1 MPGGMSI
8 FNSRKLDIKGNNNI
22 VVAVIDD
29 KLFKLGQKEIRK
41 LGKIKIHGNNN
52 RIYIYLPLNQS
63 NINITILSDD
73 NVVSL
78 GKACMFND
86 TNILMERG
94 NSNYLYIGDNTYI
107 SEIHI
112 YISAGAK
119 CYIGK
124 DCLISKGVQVW
135 ASDFHALMDNDT
147 KQVINIPKDVLTIG
161 NHCWIG
167 ANAIFTKR
175 AKIPNNTVVANSAV
189 VSKDFKETNAV
200 IAGNPAKIV
209 KHNIDWDK
217 KIETY

>member
-1 MPGGMSI
+1 MLK
-8 FNSRKLDIKGNNNI
+8 FNSRKLDVKGKNNI
-22 VVAVIDD
+22 VAAVIND

-52 RIYIYLPLNQS
+52 RIYISLPLNQS

-73 NVVSL
+73 NVVNL
-78 GKACMFND
+78 GKNCMFND

-94 NSNYLYIGDNTYI
+94 NSNYLSIGDNTYI

-124 DCLISKGVQVW
+124 DCLISRDVQVW

-147 KQVINIPKDVLTIG
+147 KRVINIPKDILTVG
-161 NHCWIG
+161 DHCWIG

-175 AKIPNNTVVANSAV
+175 AKIPNNTVVANAAV
-189 VSKDFKETNAV
+189 ISKDFRETNTV

-217 KIETY
+217 KMEIY